1 MLSDKG
7 KFTYS
12 RSCVTLVSCRADLCS
27 SPVSTE
33 AKTAS
38 DKTHTLVKSGSKT
51 ILLSFFLWAAF
62 EPFDRNKRQWFIKIT
77 YKYGNIRGIKLV
89 STQLNKNCNS
99 CCLIWISSMCMR
111 VVTHF
116 CQLVVFTKK
125 DNR

>member
-99 CCLIWISSMCMR
+99 LSNLDLFKVHACDYSLLSIGS
-111 VVTHF
+111 F
-116 CQLVVFTKK
+116 YKK
-125 DNR
+125 GQ